1 MESSCFIEEN
11 RSSKGRDGTGEKN
24 SGRAVNSAKIE
35 RWLDH
40 IVRQW
45 RPRMPDV
52 NRENDFQW
60 HRAIKLLSVPQRKT
74 QYPGI
79 ADN

>member
-1 MESSCFIEEN
+1 MESSWFIEES
-11 RSSKGRDGTGEKN
+11 RSSKGKDGTGDKKN

-52 NRENDFQW
+52 NRENDFQ
-60 HRAIKLLSVPQRKT
+60 
-74 QYPGI
+74 
-79 ADN
+79 